1 MDKNSFTTL
10 GPGPSF
16 IKLFT
21 AAVYNKLE
29 RLPVEGLVDPSLIFA
44 RKAEGNLSEAPFRLY
59 QQIVD

>member
-10 GPGPSF
+10 GPEPSV

-29 RLPVEGLVDPSLIFA
+29 GLPIAGLFHPSLIFA
-44 RKAEGNLSEAPFRLY
+44 RKAEANPSEAPFRFY